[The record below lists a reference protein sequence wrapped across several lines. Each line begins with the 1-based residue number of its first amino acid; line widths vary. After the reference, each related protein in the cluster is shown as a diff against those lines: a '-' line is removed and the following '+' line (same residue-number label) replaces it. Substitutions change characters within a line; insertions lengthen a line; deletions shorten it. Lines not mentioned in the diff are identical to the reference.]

1 MRGSGVNK
9 KTFGNSKG
17 RCFVDMA
24 VFGDAMLF
32 VMHLSDLRMYERLRA
47 SCEKQ
52 ETRFEPNFE
61 LATENEINGIL
72 V

>member
-1 MRGSGVNK
+1 MNK
-9 KTFGNSKG
+9 KTVGNSKG
-17 RCFVDMA
+17 RYFVDMA

-32 VMHLSDLRMYERLRA
+32 VIHLFDLRMYERLRA

-52 ETRFEPNFE
+52 ETRFERNFE
-61 LATENEINGIL
+61 LATENGINRIL